1 LRSDGTARRPG
12 RVRRVAVLVVSIVF
26 GSVPLLVAVG
36 VVLSWVRPVPPF
48 VPPPAAVADS
58 LAFSYDELFP
68 YYLEYA
74 AMTRIHRRG
83 AEPGGRH
90 GHAAFYLKGVRRVA
104 GAPYPQLELAPEDAS
119 LSDPNTGVGV
129 SVNKVLA
136 NVNWVAF
143 DGCDLFYDGG
153 MREGDVIDAGA
164 AEAVVDRVLRSGAFD
179 GVVVHDWVLADKPAG
194 VSDERYLGG
203 QSIGTDFALRFGRDV
218 ACVRI
223 PVTREMMAE
232 VVAYLNAMNRRYAD
246 DPKATFEW
254 DGVENNCTHLA
265 LNALARVSGRRALK
279 TDAGPVGRFFNLAIP
294 ANAFVD
300 LAVAANGPV
309 AGKGAVRAAFDEYGW
324 LLQEPGVTVRFLP
337 RFRDRNQLWEGDFDM
352 YTMERPVVPLILV
365 PPMEVVPIGSKWIW
379 PPFYR
384 FEQKAY
390 RRLFA
395 EPRYYDLRANL
406 EHYLA
411 VTAPAAGRARLDDDL
426 EAYIGR
432 MRRMAEEALGPRV
445 SG

>member
-1 LRSDGTARRPG
+1 
-12 RVRRVAVLVVSIVF
+12 VF
-26 GSVPLLVAVG
+26 GSVPFLVAVG

-48 VPPPAAVADS
+48 VPPPLAVTDS

-90 GHAAFYLKGVRRVA
+90 GHAAFYLKGVRRVP
-104 GAPYPQLELAPEDAS
+104 GAPYPQLELAPGDSTLA
-119 LSDPNTGVGV
+119 DPNAGVGV

-136 NVNWVAF
+136 NVNWMAF
-143 DGCDLFYDGG
+143 DGRDLFYSGG
-153 MREGDVIDAGA
+153 MREGDVIDDA
-164 AEAVVDRVLRSGAFD
+164 ARDSVVARVLRSGAFD
-179 GVVVHDWVLADKPAG
+179 GVAVHGWVLADKPAG
-194 VSDERYLGG
+194 VPDERYLGG

-223 PVTREMMAE
+223 PVTREMMGSMI
-232 VVAYLNAMNRRYAD
+232 AYLNAMNRRYAE
-246 DPKATFEW
+246 DPGATFEW
-254 DGVENNCTHLA
+254 DGIENNCTHLA
-265 LNALARVSGRRALK
+265 LNALARVSGLRALK

-309 AGKGAVRAAFDEYGW
+309 AGDAAARAAFDEYGW

-337 RFRDRNQLWEGDFDM
+337 RFRERNHLWEGDFDM

-365 PPMEVVPIGSKWIW
+365 PPMAVVPIGSKWVW

-390 RRLFA
+390 RRLFT

-411 VTAPAAGRARLDDDL
+411 VTDPAAARARRDDALD
-426 EAYIGR
+426 AHIGR
-432 MRRMAEEALGPRV
+432 TRRMVESALRPRV